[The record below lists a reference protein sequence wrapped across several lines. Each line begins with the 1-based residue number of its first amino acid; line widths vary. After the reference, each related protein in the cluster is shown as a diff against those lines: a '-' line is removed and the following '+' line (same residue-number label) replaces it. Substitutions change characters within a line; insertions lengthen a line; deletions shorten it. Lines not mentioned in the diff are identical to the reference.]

1 MLKGAWIK
9 WKFNEGQENNQENGN
24 ELNKRSKKA
33 WEVAEMDDR
42 KEWIYFYY
50 LSLEEEKWNNG
61 PELIFKTIIQQ
72 IV

>member
-42 KEWIYFYY
+42 KKKNIFLLPESWRR
-50 LSLEEEKWNNG
+50 KMKQWNRAN
-61 PELIFKTIIQQ
+61 I
-72 IV
+72 